1 MNYVREDDLG
11 SVIKREIGM
20 YHGYCLH
27 LIEALIDSNMIDNQ
41 QRHAPF
47 SSTVTMRLRIQL
59 ESLRAAGSRRLRP
72 LGDASI
78 SRRTLASAYRSSS
91 TRCLPWSR
99 SSAWWHRAPSRRG
112 SASRLRSAHS
122 AGHCG
127 RALWPCRRW
136 PSASSQS
143 AGTSMQRRTARTGP
157 APSWPGLLASGEG
170 SCVSTPRNP
179 PFVPTVA
186 FLLLTCKFRSVRGV

>member
-1 MNYVREDDLG
+1 MNYVREDNLG
-11 SVIKREIGM
+11 SVIRREIGM

-47 SSTVTMRLRIQL
+47 SSTVTMRLCIQL
-59 ESLRAAGSRRLRP
+59 ESLRAAGSRRLRS
-72 LGDASI
+72 LGDASS
-78 SRRTLASAYRSSS
+78 SRHTLASTYRSSS

-127 RALWPCRRW
+127 RAEGGQAHPLNLLGPACNAGRRAAAPLPAGPDSW
-136 PSASSQS
+136 QAARVLASDATQS
-143 AGTSMQRRTARTGP
+143 AVCPNGRLS
-157 APSWPGLLASGEG
+157 
-170 SCVSTPRNP
+170 
-179 PFVPTVA
+179 
-186 FLLLTCKFRSVRGV
+186 LTNLQIPIG